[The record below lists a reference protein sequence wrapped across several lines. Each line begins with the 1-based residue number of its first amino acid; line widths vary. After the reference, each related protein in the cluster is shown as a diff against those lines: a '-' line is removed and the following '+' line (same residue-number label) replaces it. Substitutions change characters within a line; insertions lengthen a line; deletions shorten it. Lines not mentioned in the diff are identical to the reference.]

1 MYTRRDDGKNKEKK
15 KKESVD
21 RAMMNGV
28 KKPYRPSYIVVVSRD
43 IYIYIILLFIYIP
56 TSMYRYILLY
66 FRVPGQA

>member
-1 MYTRRDDGKNKEKK
+1 MTVKTRRR

-43 IYIYIILLFIYIP
+43 IYI
-56 TSMYRYILLY
+56 
-66 FRVPGQA
+66 

>member
-1 MYTRRDDGKNKEKK
+1 MRREDGKNKEKK

-28 KKPYRPSYIVVVSRD
+28 KKLYRPSYIVVVSRD
-43 IYIYIILLFIYIP
+43 IYIILLFIYIP
-56 TSMYRYILLY
+56 ISMYKYILLY